1 MNESS
6 TNAQPSHEAQVMS
19 SGDAAARKMLMSD
32 PTELFGESANM
43 WSTLAFSSPGRK

>member
-1 MNESS
+1 
-6 TNAQPSHEAQVMS
+6 
-19 SGDAAARKMLMSD
+19 MSD